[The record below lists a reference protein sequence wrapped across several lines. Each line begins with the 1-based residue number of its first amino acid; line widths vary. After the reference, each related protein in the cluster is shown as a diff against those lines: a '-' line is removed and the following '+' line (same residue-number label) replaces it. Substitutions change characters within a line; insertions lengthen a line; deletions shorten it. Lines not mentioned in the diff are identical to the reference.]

1 MITGTEEGIMRKSI
15 KRLTAIVLSGSVLM
29 NSVFGF
35 ALTVK
40 AVDSKS
46 TSEQTSTTAVY
57 TSELLAEKYT
67 YVSAEYTA
75 NPYEGEQIEI
85 PINQA
90 FETGTGTIIDATDM
104 EASYQYKNPVIK
116 MELDQ
121 TGTLSFDVEK
131 TAVYY
136 ISFDYLSY
144 DNSILPIEM
153 TMKVNGEYPFYEA
166 RRLTFESQWTNGEE
180 KLYDRYGNQ
189 VVSVPDKV
197 MEWNNKYIMDASY
210 RHSMPLGIQ
219 LQAGKN
225 TIEIGISE
233 GNVLLGNM
241 YLNKEVGISEYTE
254 AKEAE
259 GDAIYTLQ
267 GEYPTYRNDSS
278 VRALCEYDVDVKPYN
293 VKNKELNT
301 LDGQSF
307 KEAGQTVTYEQ
318 NIEKAGYYYIALN
331 YKQSDKSDFP
341 VFVDV
346 KVDGLINNT
355 KFKNYPL
362 SYGKSYRV
370 TTLQDDNS
378 NYLSVYLDEGVHTI
392 SFTISIDPIRHVMES
407 VEAIMSEINNLSLEI
422 TKVAGT
428 NKDKYRDL
436 NMESYIPGV
445 GQKLYDYADEL
456 EALADSVKCYNEKVD
471 QIGSFSSIYVA
482 STQLRSLAKE
492 PNKLP
497 YRIAELSTSVS
508 SVTRFLANLLDA
520 LNKNQ
525 LYIDRIYLYQE
536 EAKLPK
542 KTGFFK
548 SMQMNANRFFT
559 SFTDQAYSVDNT
571 DDSHLQVWVN
581 RSRQYLEIMQK
592 MIDEEFTKETGIQVD
607 LSLMPDQNKL
617 VLANASGDAPDIATG
632 INYAIPFE
640 LGIRGAI
647 KDLTE
652 FDDFTEIASRYTEG
666 LLVPSTINEGIYS
679 LPETRNFWVM
689 YYRKDILDKLG
700 LEVPETMEEVK
711 DMLPELQMRGLN
723 FYYPTAGMVAM
734 KTFHG
739 TTPLLF
745 QNGASLYSEYAGDT
759 TINSEEAVKGFT
771 ELTELFTIYN
781 LPKDVPSF
789 YQHFRN
795 GDLPIGIADYSV
807 YNLLINAAP
816 EIANSW
822 GIALIPGVED
832 ENGDVLHYS
841 SGGAESTVMFKSG
854 EEREGQAW
862 EFMKWWSSAEVQAEF
877 GQTLQITYGDEYIW
891 NTANTEAFTSLAIRS
906 EDKKVIIDQDKWIME
921 APRILG
927 TYMLEREL
935 SNAYN
940 SVVVDGKNLRITLD
954 NAVKRI
960 DRETE
965 RKLEEFGYMKDGKV
979 IKNYEVPTTQT
990 VREILN
996 KTE

>member
-1 MITGTEEGIMRKSI
+1 MRKSI
-15 KRLTAIVLSGSVLM
+15 TRLTAIVLSGSVLM
-29 NSVFGF
+29 NSVFGV

-40 AVDSKS
+40 AENTKS
-46 TSEQTSTTAVY
+46 TSTQTSTSDVY

-75 NPYEGEQIEI
+75 DPYKGEQIEI
-85 PINQA
+85 PIHEA
-90 FETGTGTIIDATDM
+90 YETGTGTIMDSTDM
-104 EASYQYKNPVIK
+104 EASYEYKNPVIQ
-116 MELDQ
+116 MEINQ
-121 TGTLSFDVEK
+121 TGSFTLNVEK
-131 TAVYY
+131 EAIYY

-144 DNSILPIEM
+144 DNSILPVEM

-166 RRLTFESQWTNGEE
+166 RRLTFESQWLSAKE

-189 VVSVPDKV
+189 IVAVPDKQ

-210 RHSMPLGIQ
+210 RYSMPLGIQ

-225 TIEIGISE
+225 TIEISMSE

-241 YLNKEVGISEYTE
+241 YLNKEVEISEYTE
-254 AKEAE
+254 SKKAE

-278 VRALCEYDVDVKPYN
+278 IRALCEYDVDIKPYN
-293 VKNKELNT
+293 IKNKELNT

-318 NIEKAGYYYIALN
+318 NIEKAGYYYIGLN

-346 KVDGLINNT
+346 KVDGTIANT
-355 KFKNYPL
+355 EFKDYPL
-362 SYGKSYRV
+362 SYGKSYR
-370 TTLQDDNS
+370 TATLQDDNS

-392 SFTISIDPIRHVMES
+392 SFTISIDPIRHVIES

-456 EALADSVKCYNEKVD
+456 EALVDSVRVYNEEVD
-471 QIGSFSSIYVA
+471 QIGTFSSIYVA
-482 STQLRSLAKE
+482 SSQLRSLAKE
-492 PNKLP
+492 PNELP

-542 KTGFFK
+542 STGFFK
-548 SMQMNANRFFT
+548 SIQMNVSRFLT

-592 MIDEEFTKETGIQVD
+592 MIDEGFTKETGIQVD

-652 FDDFTEIASRYTEG
+652 FDDFTEIAGRYTEG
-666 LLVPSTINEGIYS
+666 LLVPSTIGDGIYS

-700 LEVPETMEEVK
+700 LQVPETMEDVQN
-711 DMLPELQMRGLN
+711 MLPELQMRGLN

-822 GIALIPGVED
+822 GIALVPGVED
-832 ENGDVLHYS
+832 ENGEVLHYS
-841 SGGAESTVMFKSG
+841 SGGAESTVMFKSTS
-854 EEREGQAW
+854 EREEQAW

-906 EDKKVIIDQDKWIME
+906 EDKKTIVEQDKWIME

-940 SVVVDGKNLRITLD
+940 AVVVDGKNLRITLD

-979 IKNYEVPTTQT
+979 IKNYEVPNIET

>member
-1 MITGTEEGIMRKSI
+1 MRKSI
-15 KRLTAIVLSGSVLM
+15 TRLTAIVLSGSVLM
-29 NSVFGF
+29 NSVFGV

-40 AVDSKS
+40 AENTKS
-46 TSEQTSTTAVY
+46 TSTQTSTSDVY

-75 NPYEGEQIEI
+75 DPYKGEQIEI
-85 PINQA
+85 PIHEA
-90 FETGTGTIIDATDM
+90 YETGTGTIMDSTDM
-104 EASYQYKNPVIK
+104 EASYEYKNPVIQ
-116 MELDQ
+116 MEINQ
-121 TGTLSFDVEK
+121 TGSFTLNVEK
-131 TAVYY
+131 EAIYY

-144 DNSILPIEM
+144 DNSILPVEM

-166 RRLTFESQWTNGEE
+166 RRLTFESQWLSAKE

-189 VVSVPDKV
+189 IVAVPDKQ

-210 RHSMPLGIQ
+210 RYSMPLGIQ

-225 TIEIGISE
+225 TIEISMSE

-241 YLNKEVGISEYTE
+241 YLNKEVEISEYTE
-254 AKEAE
+254 SKKAE

-278 VRALCEYDVDVKPYN
+278 IRALCEYDVDIKPYN
-293 VKNKELNT
+293 IKNKELNT

-318 NIEKAGYYYIALN
+318 NIEKAGYYYIGLN

-346 KVDGLINNT
+346 KVDGTIANT
-355 KFKNYPL
+355 EFKDYPL
-362 SYGKSYRV
+362 SYGKSYR
-370 TTLQDDNS
+370 TATLQDDNS

-392 SFTISIDPIRHVMES
+392 SFTISIDPIRHVIES

-456 EALADSVKCYNEKVD
+456 EALVDSVRVYNEEVD
-471 QIGSFSSIYVA
+471 QIGTFSSIYVA
-482 STQLRSLAKE
+482 SSQLRSLAKE
-492 PNKLP
+492 PNELP

-542 KTGFFK
+542 STGFFK
-548 SMQMNANRFFT
+548 SIQMNVSRFLT

-592 MIDEEFTKETGIQVD
+592 MIDEGFTKETGIQVD

-652 FDDFTEIASRYTEG
+652 FDDFTEIAGRYTEG
-666 LLVPSTINEGIYS
+666 LLVPSTIGDGIYS

-700 LEVPETMEEVK
+700 LQVPETMEDVQN
-711 DMLPELQMRGLN
+711 MLPELQMRGLN

-822 GIALIPGVED
+822 GIALVPGVED
-832 ENGDVLHYS
+832 ENGEVLHYS
-841 SGGAESTVMFKSG
+841 SGGAESTVMFKSTS
-854 EEREGQAW
+854 EREEQAW
-862 EFMKWWSSAEVQAEF
+862 EFMKWWSSAKVQAEF

-906 EDKKVIIDQDKWIME
+906 EDKKTIVEQDKWIME

-940 SVVVDGKNLRITLD
+940 AVVVDGKNLRITLD

-979 IKNYEVPTTQT
+979 IKNYEVPNIET

>member
-15 KRLTAIVLSGSVLM
+15 TRLTAIVLSGSVLM
-29 NSVFGF
+29 NSVFGV

-40 AVDSKS
+40 AEDTKS
-46 TSEQTSTTAVY
+46 TSAQTSTSNVY

-75 NPYEGEQIEI
+75 DPYEGEQVEI

-90 FETGTGTIIDATDM
+90 FETGTGTLIDATDM
-104 EASYQYKNPVIK
+104 ETSYQYKNPVIK

-121 TGTLSFDVEK
+121 TGTLTFNVAK
-131 TAVYY
+131 TAIYY

-166 RRLTFESQWTNGEE
+166 RRLTFESQWTNAKEQ
-180 KLYDRYGNQ
+180 LYDRYGNQ
-189 VVSVPDKV
+189 IVSVPDKLIG
-197 MEWNNKYIMDASY
+197 WNNKYIMDASY
-210 RHSMPLGIQ
+210 RYSMPLGIE

-225 TIEIGISE
+225 TIEIGMSE

-241 YLNKEVGISEYTE
+241 YLNKEVDIKEYTE
-254 AKEAE
+254 SEKAE

-278 VRALCEYDVDVKPYN
+278 IRALCEYDVDITPYN

-346 KVDGLINNT
+346 KVDGIIENT
-355 KFKNYPL
+355 KFKDYPL
-362 SYGKSYRV
+362 SYGKSYRT

-378 NYLSVYLDEGVHTI
+378 KYLSVYLDEGVHTI

-456 EALADSVKCYNEKVD
+456 EALVDSIKSYNEEVD
-471 QIGSFSSIYVA
+471 QIGAFSSIYVA
-482 STQLRSLAKE
+482 SSQLRSLAKD
-492 PNKLP
+492 PDKLP

-536 EAKLPK
+536 KAKLPK
-542 KTGFFK
+542 STGFLK
-548 SMQMNANRFFT
+548 SAQLNLKRFFN

-592 MIDEEFTKETGIQVD
+592 MIDEEFTKETGIKVD

-617 VLANASGDAPDIATG
+617 ILANASGDAPDVATG

-647 KDLTE
+647 KNLAE
-652 FDDFTEIASRYTEG
+652 FDDFSEIANRYTEG
-666 LLVPSTINEGIYS
+666 LLVPSTIGDGIYS

-689 YYRKDILDKLG
+689 YYRKDVLDKLG
-700 LEVPETMEEVK
+700 LDVPETMEDVK

-734 KTFHG
+734 KNFHG

-745 QNGASLYSEYAGDT
+745 QNGASLYSEFAGDT

-822 GIALIPGVED
+822 GIALVPGVED
-832 ENGDVLHYS
+832 ENGDVNHYS
-841 SGGAESTVMFKSG
+841 SGGAESTVMFKSN

-891 NTANTEAFTSLAIRS
+891 NTANTEAFAGLAIRS
-906 EDKKVIIDQDKWIME
+906 EDKKVIIEQDEWIME

-940 SVVVDGKNLRITLD
+940 AIVVDGKNLRITLD

-979 IKNYEVPTTQT
+979 IKNYKVPTTQT

>member
-1 MITGTEEGIMRKSI
+1 MRKSI
-15 KRLTAIVLSGSVLM
+15 TRLTAIVLSGSVLM
-29 NSVFGF
+29 NSVFGV

-40 AVDSKS
+40 AENTKS
-46 TSEQTSTTAVY
+46 TSTQTSTSDVY

-75 NPYEGEQIEI
+75 DPYKGEQIEI
-85 PINQA
+85 PIHEA
-90 FETGTGTIIDATDM
+90 YETGTGTIMDSTDM
-104 EASYQYKNPVIK
+104 EASYEYKNPVIQ
-116 MELDQ
+116 MEINQ
-121 TGTLSFDVEK
+121 TGSFTLNVEK
-131 TAVYY
+131 EAIYY

-144 DNSILPIEM
+144 DNSILPVEM

-166 RRLTFESQWTNGEE
+166 RRLTFESQWLSAKE

-189 VVSVPDKV
+189 IVAVPDKQ

-210 RHSMPLGIQ
+210 RYSMPLGIQ

-225 TIEIGISE
+225 TIEISMSE

-241 YLNKEVGISEYTE
+241 YLNKEVEITEYTE
-254 AKEAE
+254 SKKAE
-259 GDAIYTLQ
+259 GGAIYTLQ

-278 VRALCEYDVDVKPYN
+278 IRALCEYDVDIKPYN
-293 VKNKELNT
+293 IKNKELNT

-318 NIEKAGYYYIALN
+318 NIEKAGYYYIGLN

-346 KVDGLINNT
+346 KVDGTIANT
-355 KFKNYPL
+355 EFKDYPL
-362 SYGKSYRV
+362 SYGKSYR
-370 TTLQDDNS
+370 TATLQDDNS

-392 SFTISIDPIRHVMES
+392 SFTISIDPIRHVIES

-456 EALADSVKCYNEKVD
+456 EALVDSVRVYNEEVD
-471 QIGSFSSIYVA
+471 QIGTFSSIYVA
-482 STQLRSLAKE
+482 SSQLRSLAKE
-492 PNKLP
+492 PNELP

-542 KTGFFK
+542 STGFFK
-548 SMQMNANRFFT
+548 SIQMNVSRFLT

-592 MIDEEFTKETGIQVD
+592 MIDEGFTKETGIQVD

-652 FDDFTEIASRYTEG
+652 FDDFTEIAGRYTEG
-666 LLVPSTINEGIYS
+666 LLVPSTIGDGIYS

-700 LEVPETMEEVK
+700 LQVPETMEDVQN
-711 DMLPELQMRGLN
+711 MLPELQMRGLN

-822 GIALIPGVED
+822 GIALVPGVED
-832 ENGDVLHYS
+832 ENGEVLHYS
-841 SGGAESTVMFKSG
+841 SGGAESTVMFKSTS
-854 EEREGQAW
+854 EREEQAW

-906 EDKKVIIDQDKWIME
+906 EDKKTIVEQDKWIME

-940 SVVVDGKNLRITLD
+940 AVVVDGKNLRITLD

-979 IKNYEVPTTQT
+979 IKNYEVPNIET

>member
-15 KRLTAIVLSGSVLM
+15 TRLTAIVLSGSVLM
-29 NSVFGF
+29 NSVFGV

-40 AVDSKS
+40 GEATKS
-46 TSEQTSTTAVY
+46 TSAQTSTSNVY

-67 YVSAEYTA
+67 YISAEYTA

-90 FETGTGTIIDATDM
+90 FETGTGTLIDATDM
-104 EASYQYKNPVIK
+104 GASYQYKNPVIK

-121 TGTLSFDVEK
+121 TGTLTLNVAK
-131 TAVYY
+131 TAIYY

-144 DNSILPIEM
+144 DDSILPIEM

-166 RRLTFESQWTNGEE
+166 RRLTFESQWTNAEE

-197 MEWNNKYIMDASY
+197 MGWNNKYIMDASY
-210 RHSMPLGIQ
+210 RYSMPLGIE

-225 TIEIGISE
+225 TIEIGMSE

-241 YLNKEVGISEYTE
+241 YLNKEVDIMEYTGSE
-254 AKEAE
+254 KAE

-278 VRALCEYDVDVKPYN
+278 VRALCEYDVDITPYN

-307 KEAGQTVTYEQ
+307 KDAGQTVTYEQ
-318 NIEKAGYYYIALN
+318 NIEKAGYYNIALN

-346 KVDGLINNT
+346 KVDGIINNT
-355 KFKNYPL
+355 KFKDYPL
-362 SYGKSYRV
+362 SYGKGYRT
-370 TTLQDDNS
+370 TTLQDDDS
-378 NYLSVYLDEGVHTI
+378 EYLSVYLDEGVHTI

-436 NMESYIPGV
+436 NIETYIPGV

-456 EALADSVKCYNEKVD
+456 EALVDSIKSYNKDVD
-471 QIGSFSSIYVA
+471 QIGAFSSIDVA
-482 STQLRSLAKE
+482 SSQLRSLAKE
-492 PNKLP
+492 PDKLP

-542 KTGFFK
+542 SIGFFK
-548 SMQMNANRFFT
+548 SAQMNVNRFFN

-592 MIDEEFTKETGIQVD
+592 MIDEDFTKETGIKVD

-647 KDLTE
+647 KNLAE
-652 FDDFTEIASRYTEG
+652 FDDFSEIANRYTEG
-666 LLVPSTINEGIYS
+666 LLVPSTIGDGIYS

-689 YYRKDILDKLG
+689 YYRKDVLDKLG
-700 LEVPETMEEVK
+700 LEVPETMEDVK
-711 DMLPELQMRGLN
+711 NMLPELQMRGLN

-745 QNGASLYSEYAGDT
+745 QNGASLYSEFAGDT

-822 GIALIPGVED
+822 GIALVPGVED
-832 ENGDVLHYS
+832 ENGDVNHYS
-841 SGGAESTVMFKSG
+841 SGGAESTVMFQSN

-906 EDKKVIIDQDKWIME
+906 EDKKVIIEQDEWILE

-940 SVVVDGKNLRITLD
+940 AIVVDGKNLRITLD

-979 IKNYEVPTTQT
+979 IKNYKVPTIET

>member
-15 KRLTAIVLSGSVLM
+15 TRLTAIVLSGSVLM
-29 NSVFGF
+29 NSVFGV

-40 AVDSKS
+40 AEDTKS
-46 TSEQTSTTAVY
+46 TSAQTSTSNVY

-75 NPYEGEQIEI
+75 DPYEGEQIEI

-90 FETGTGTIIDATDM
+90 FENGTGTLIDATDM
-104 EASYQYKNPVIK
+104 ETSYQYKNPVIK

-121 TGTLSFDVEK
+121 TGTLTFNVAK
-131 TAVYY
+131 TAIYY

-166 RRLTFESQWTNGEE
+166 RRLTFESQWTNAKEQ
-180 KLYDRYGNQ
+180 LYDRYGNQ
-189 VVSVPDKV
+189 IVSVPDKLIG
-197 MEWNNKYIMDASY
+197 WNNKYIMDASY
-210 RHSMPLGIQ
+210 RYSMPLGIE

-225 TIEIGISE
+225 TIEIGMSE

-241 YLNKEVGISEYTE
+241 YLNKEVDIKEYTE
-254 AKEAE
+254 SEKAE

-278 VRALCEYDVDVKPYN
+278 IRALCEYDVDITPYN

-346 KVDGLINNT
+346 KVDGIIENT
-355 KFKNYPL
+355 KFKDYPL
-362 SYGKSYRV
+362 SYGKSYRT

-378 NYLSVYLDEGVHTI
+378 KYLSVYLDEGVHTI

-456 EALADSVKCYNEKVD
+456 EALVDSIKSYNEEVD
-471 QIGSFSSIYVA
+471 QIGAFSSIYVA
-482 STQLRSLAKE
+482 SSQLRSLAKD
-492 PNKLP
+492 PDKLP

-536 EAKLPK
+536 KAKLPES
-542 KTGFFK
+542 TGFLK
-548 SMQMNANRFFT
+548 SAQLSLKRFFN

-592 MIDEEFTKETGIQVD
+592 MIDEEFTKETGIKVD

-617 VLANASGDAPDIATG
+617 ILANASGDAPDVATG

-647 KDLTE
+647 KNLAE
-652 FDDFTEIASRYTEG
+652 FDDFSEIANRYTEG
-666 LLVPSTINEGIYS
+666 LLVPSTIGDGIYS

-689 YYRKDILDKLG
+689 YYRKDVLDKLG
-700 LEVPETMEEVK
+700 LDVPETMEDVK

-734 KTFHG
+734 KNFHG

-745 QNGASLYSEYAGDT
+745 QNGASLYSEFAGDT

-822 GIALIPGVED
+822 GIALVPGVED
-832 ENGDVLHYS
+832 ENGDVNHYS
-841 SGGAESTVMFKSG
+841 SGGAESTVMFKSN

-891 NTANTEAFTSLAIRS
+891 NTANTEAFAGLAIRS
-906 EDKKVIIDQDKWIME
+906 EDKKVIIEQDEWIME

-940 SVVVDGKNLRITLD
+940 AIVVDGKNLRITLD

-979 IKNYEVPTTQT
+979 IKNYKVPTTQT